1 MEATTLDYVLVYG
14 FMGTISLMI
23 SLLVFC
29 TLRDIY
35 KRKD

>member
-14 FMGTISLMI
+14 FMGIISLSI

-35 KRKD
+35 NRK